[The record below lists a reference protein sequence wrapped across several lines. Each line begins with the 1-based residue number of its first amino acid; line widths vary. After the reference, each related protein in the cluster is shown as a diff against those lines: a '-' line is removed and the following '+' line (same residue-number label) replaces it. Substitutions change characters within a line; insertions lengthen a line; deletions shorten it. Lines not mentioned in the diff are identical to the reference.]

1 VVLDFFIGHFC
12 ILSSA
17 LEFLLAPKLPK
28 RGPLC
33 AVAGDD
39 DFLKREVLI
48 KLRGEEQ
55 AEYFAGRDAEWRD
68 IHDALT
74 MVSLF
79 GDSAE
84 VVVVEDADKFVSD
97 YRDKLETWVAKP
109 QGASPSNARSLVLEL
124 KTFPKT
130 TRLAKAVAKVGLTIE
145 CGVPNDNKGGRLTK
159 FTSEAKKWLIW
170 RGKHAHQTT
179 LDRNACDLLFDL
191 LPLSLGVMD
200 QEVAKLA
207 LLSDTGTVDAA
218 LVEAHVGDWRTRQTW
233 DMIDAMV
240 EGRASEAM
248 KQLDRLIA
256 AGEAPIAILA
266 QVAYTLRKFATAS
279 RLVEQTEA
287 AGRRVSLPQVLGK
300 AGFWKG
306 KVDDAL
312 KQLRQIGRP
321 RAEKLATW
329 LLEAD
334 LAMKGHNSTAP
345 LARFELER
353 LIARLSQAASSRQ
366 TAAAR

>member
-1 VVLDFFIGHFC
+1 M
-12 ILSSA
+12 SSA
-17 LEFLLAPKLPK
+17 LETLLAAKLPP

-33 AVAGDD
+33 AVVGDD

-48 KLRGEEQ
+48 KLRGNGE
-55 AEYFAGRDAEWRD
+55 AEYFAGREAAWRD
-68 IHDALT
+68 VHDALT

-79 GDSAE
+79 GDGAE

-97 YRDKLETWVAKP
+97 NRDKLEDWVATP
-109 QGASPSNARSLVLEL
+109 RGDRALVLEV
-124 KTFPKT
+124 KTWPKT
-130 TRLAKAVAKVGLTIE
+130 TRLAKATEKVGLAIE
-145 CGVPNDNKGGRLTK
+145 CGVPSDNKGGKLTK
-159 FTSEAKKWLIW
+159 FTSASKKWLTQ
-170 RGKHAHQTT
+170 RAKQVHQTV
-179 LDRNACDLLFDL
+179 LDGEACDLLFDL

-207 LLSDTGTVDAA
+207 LLIDGESIDAR

-233 DMIDAMV
+233 DTIDAMV
-240 EGRASEAM
+240 DGRAAEAM

-279 RLVEQTEA
+279 RLVEQDEA
-287 AGRRVSLPQVLGK
+287 AGRRVSLPQVLGR
-300 AGFWKG
+300 AGFWKN

-312 KQLRQIGRP
+312 RQLKQIGRP

-329 LLEAD
+329 LLDAD

-345 LARFELER
+345 LARLELER
-353 LIARLSQAASSRQ
+353 LIARLSQAASPRKSPAPR
-366 TAAAR
+366 

>member
-1 VVLDFFIGHFC
+1 M
-12 ILSSA
+12 
-17 LEFLLAPKLPK
+17 
-28 RGPLC
+28 C
-33 AVAGDD
+33 AVAGDE

-55 AEYFAGRDAEWRD
+55 AEYFDGRDAEWRD
-68 IHDALT
+68 VRDALT

-84 VVVVEDADKFVSD
+84 VVIVEDADKFVSN
-97 YRDKLETWVAKP
+97 YRDKLEAWVAKP
-109 QGASPSNARSLVLEL
+109 QGERALVLEL
-124 KTFPKT
+124 KTWPKT

-145 CGVPNDNKGGRLTK
+145 CSVPSDNKGGKLTK

-170 RGKHAHQTT
+170 RGKHAHETT
-179 LDRNACDLLFDL
+179 LDRAACDLLFDL

-207 LLSDTGTVDAA
+207 LLSDSGTVDAA

-240 EGRASEAM
+240 EGRAAEAM

-279 RLVEQTEA
+279 RLVQQSEE

-312 KQLRQIGRP
+312 RQLKQIGRP

-334 LAMKGHNSTAP
+334 LAMKGHNSAAP

-353 LIARLSQAASSRQ
+353 LIARLSQAASPRQ
-366 TAAAR
+366 PVA